1 MEIYCKIYE
10 KINEK
15 ILYLLLTKAYRAI
28 ILYMLYI
35 YSLGE

>member
-1 MEIYCKIYE
+1 MVYCKIYE
-10 KINEK
+10 KINK
-15 ILYLLLTKAYRAI
+15 KFYPKLLTKAYRAI